1 MSKLTV
7 ENLEELDHTKLVN
20 PRRMSHIHKDMDG
33 MMAGPYGRRMSRI
46 IEPRPS
52 MQYGASGRRM
62 SQFSRSS
69 ISGISSFGKNIFHSM
84 KMQNTYRM
92 TPDEDEK
99 FNASKAERVMSGV
112 LESYLDGEKYDKLLC
127 VNLTKNLSEVI
138 KDRMKEMGFSM
149 RYKYVCTVT
158 LGENLNQ
165 GLAQASRS
173 IWNTNT
179 DNFASASYSKGNLF
193 AVATIYA
200 TYFE

>member
-7 ENLEELDHTKLVN
+7 ENLEELDHNKAPH
-20 PRRMSHIHKDMDG
+20 PRRMSHIHKEMDG
-33 MMAGPYGRRMSRI
+33 MVAGPYGRRMSRI
-46 IEPRPS
+46 VEPRPS

-92 TPDEDEK
+92 APDEDEK
-99 FNASKAERVMSGV
+99 FNASKAEKVMSGV
-112 LESYLDGEKYDKLLC
+112 LESFLDGEKYDKLLC
-127 VNLTKNLSEVI
+127 VNMTKNLSEVI
-138 KDRMKEMGFSM
+138 KDRMKEMGFSQ
-149 RYKYVCTVT
+149 RYKYVCIVT

-173 IWNTNT
+173 VWNTNT

-193 AVATIYA
+193 AIATIYA